1 MDRRIRFIENEVN
14 ALSNSLQA
22 VQSLLDQWKQ
32 NEERGL
38 SPAIPAQSVGTM
50 KKYVN
55 GIRSRLDT
63 INEIFDGT
71 DE

>member
-1 MDRRIRFIENEVN
+1 MDRFIENEVN
-14 ALSNSLQA
+14 ALSNSLKA

-38 SPAIPAQSVGTM
+38 SLAIPAQSVGTM
-50 KKYVN
+50 KEHVN
-55 GIRSRLDT
+55 GIRGRLDA
-63 INEIFDGT
+63 INETFDGT